1 MIGGKL
7 RTVTNIRMNT
17 LSNVNSRE
25 SGLNLSDDGVKSV
38 IIPEI
43 EEPSDCK
50 VISDGVSSN
59 YAQVDSC
66 HWYVLRVTYN
76 RVEKGLDALKAKMTY
91 IYVPKRLTLKQIGSK
106 KKRRWEPLL
115 PNMIFVYSSQD
126 VIERTFR
133 ENKELAHYRFYRDK
147 TQKISDYDGKHPPLV
162 VPYNE
167 MMNFIR
173 LTSVENEH
181 IRLVTPEYC
190 HYKSGDLVRI
200 VDGDFVDVEGRVA
213 RIAGQQR
220 VVVEMRGICL
230 VATAYIPSAF
240 LEKIT

>member
-1 MIGGKL
+1 
-7 RTVTNIRMNT
+7 MNT

-38 IIPEI
+38 ITHEVQ
-43 EEPSDCK
+43 EPFEGK
-50 VISDGVSSN
+50 LITDGVSSS
-59 YAQVDSC
+59 YAPVDGC
-66 HWYVLRVTYN
+66 QWYVLRATYN
-76 RVEKGLDALKAKMTY
+76 RVEKELDTLKTKMTY
-91 IYVPKRLTLKQIGSK
+91 IYLPKRFILKQAGLK
-106 KKRRWEPLL
+106 KKRQWEPLL
-115 PNMIFVYSSQD
+115 PNMIFVYSSRY
-126 VIERTFR
+126 VIERMFR
-133 ENKELAHYRFYRDK
+133 EHRELAHYRFYRDK
-147 TQKISDYDGKHPPLV
+147 TQEMNDYDGKHPPIV
-162 VPYNE
+162 IPYNE
-167 MMNFIR
+167 MINFIR

-181 IRLVTPEYC
+181 IRLVGSEHC
-190 HYKSGDLVRI
+190 HYKSGDRVRI